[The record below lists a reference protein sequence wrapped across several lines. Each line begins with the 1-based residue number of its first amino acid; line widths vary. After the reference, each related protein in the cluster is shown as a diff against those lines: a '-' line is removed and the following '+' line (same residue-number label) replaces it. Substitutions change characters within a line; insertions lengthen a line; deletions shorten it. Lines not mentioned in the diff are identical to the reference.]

1 MSKEIIDFLDYLRI
15 ERKMSNNT
23 IESYMY
29 TLNKLEK
36 ESKKNLILSSKS
48 DLKNILIANKKSEKA
63 KSLNHEITIIRQ
75 FFAYYNKESV
85 VKDIDL
91 LKLEKAL
98 PKYLTKEEVER
109 LLNIPLITPLDY
121 RNKAM
126 LELIYATGLRVSE
139 LVNLKVNDIDFE
151 MCTLRVLGKGNKERI
166 VPIGSV
172 ALKYN
177 KIYIEEYRSKIL
189 KNNIIDEIY
198 PNNFGRKMTRN
209 GFNYILNELK
219 KKCDI
224 KAYLT
229 PHVLRHSFATHLLIG
244 GADLRSIQLLLGH
257 ENINTTNIY
266 THIVNRE
273 LKDNYI
279 AFHSRSKKGK

>member
-23 IESYMY
+23 VESYMY

-36 ESKKNLILSSKS
+36 ESKKDLILCSKS
-48 DLKNILIANKKSEKA
+48 DLKNILIANKKLEKA

-177 KIYIEEYRSKIL
+177 KIYIEEYRPRIL
-189 KNNIIDEIY
+189 KNNMIDEIY

>member
-23 IESYMY
+23 VESYMY

-36 ESKKNLILSSKS
+36 ESKKDLILCSKS
-48 DLKNILIANKKSEKA
+48 DLKNILIANKKLEKA

-151 MCTLRVLGKGNKERI
+151 MCTLRVLGKGNKERV

-229 PHVLRHSFATHLLIG
+229 PHILRHSFATHLLIG

>member
-23 IESYMY
+23 VESYMY

-36 ESKKNLILSSKS
+36 ESKKDLILSSKS
-48 DLKNILIANKKSEKA
+48 DLKNVLIDNKKSEKA

-189 KNNIIDEIY
+189 KNNIIDELY

>member
-23 IESYMY
+23 VESYMY

-36 ESKKNLILSSKS
+36 ESKKDLILSSKS
-48 DLKNILIANKKSEKA
+48 DLKNILIDNKKSEKA
-63 KSLNHEITIIRQ
+63 KSLNHEITILRQ
-75 FFAYYNKESV
+75 FFAYYNKESI

>member
-23 IESYMY
+23 VESYMY

-36 ESKKNLILSSKS
+36 ESKKDLILSSKS
-48 DLKNILIANKKSEKA
+48 DLKNILIDNKKSEKA

>member
-23 IESYMY
+23 VESYMY

-36 ESKKNLILSSKS
+36 ESKKDLILCSKS
-48 DLKNILIANKKSEKA
+48 DLKNILIDNKKSEKA

>member
-23 IESYMY
+23 VESYMY

-36 ESKKNLILSSKS
+36 ESKKDLILSSKS
-48 DLKNILIANKKSEKA
+48 DLKNILIDNKKSEKA
-63 KSLNHEITIIRQ
+63 KSLNHEITIIRK

-139 LVNLKVNDIDFE
+139 FVNLKVNDIDFE

-189 KNNIIDEIY
+189 KNNIIDELY

>member
-23 IESYMY
+23 VESYMY

-36 ESKKNLILSSKS
+36 ESKKDLILSSKS
-48 DLKNILIANKKSEKA
+48 DLKNILIDNKKSEKA
-63 KSLNHEITIIRQ
+63 KSLNHEITILRQ

>member
-23 IESYMY
+23 VESYMY

-36 ESKKNLILSSKS
+36 ESKKDLILSSKS
-48 DLKNILIANKKSEKA
+48 DLKNILIDNKKSEKA
-63 KSLNHEITIIRQ
+63 KSINHEITILRQ

>member
-23 IESYMY
+23 VESYMY

-36 ESKKNLILSSKS
+36 ESKKDLILCSKS
-48 DLKNILIANKKSEKA
+48 DLKNILIANKKLEKA

-177 KIYIEEYRSKIL
+177 KIYIEEYRPRIL
-189 KNNIIDEIY
+189 KNNMIDELY

>member
-23 IESYMY
+23 VESYMY

-36 ESKKNLILSSKS
+36 ESKKDLILSSKS

-63 KSLNHEITIIRQ
+63 KSLNHEITILRQ

-109 LLNIPLITPLDY
+109 LLNIPLITHLDY

>member
-23 IESYMY
+23 VESYMY

-36 ESKKNLILSSKS
+36 ESKKDLILSSKS
-48 DLKNILIANKKSEKA
+48 DLKNILIDNKKLEKA

-75 FFAYYNKESV
+75 FFAYYNKESI

>member
-23 IESYMY
+23 VESYMY

-36 ESKKNLILSSKS
+36 ESKKDLILSSKS

>member
-23 IESYMY
+23 VESYMY

-36 ESKKNLILSSKS
+36 ESKKDLILSSKS
-48 DLKNILIANKKSEKA
+48 DLKNILIDNKKSEKA
-63 KSLNHEITIIRQ
+63 KSLNHEITILRQ
-75 FFAYYNKESV
+75 FFAYYNKESI

-279 AFHSRSKKGK
+279 AFHNRSKKGK

>member
-23 IESYMY
+23 VESYMY

-36 ESKKNLILSSKS
+36 ESKKDLILCSKS
-48 DLKNILIANKKSEKA
+48 ELKNILIANKKLEKA

-151 MCTLRVLGKGNKERI
+151 MCTLRVLGKGNKERV

-177 KIYIEEYRSKIL
+177 KIYIEEYRPRIL
-189 KNNIIDEIY
+189 KNNMIDEIY

>member
-23 IESYMY
+23 VESYMY

-36 ESKKNLILSSKS
+36 ESKKDLILSNKS
-48 DLKNILIANKKSEKA
+48 DLKNILIDNKKSEKA

>member
-23 IESYMY
+23 VESYMY

-36 ESKKNLILSSKS
+36 EFKKDLILSSKS
-48 DLKNILIANKKSEKA
+48 DLKNILIDNKKSEKA

-177 KIYIEEYRSKIL
+177 KIYIEEYRPRIL
-189 KNNIIDEIY
+189 KNNMIDELY

>member
-23 IESYMY
+23 VESYMY

-36 ESKKNLILSSKS
+36 ESKKDLILSSKS
-48 DLKNILIANKKSEKA
+48 DLKNILIDNKKSEKA

-189 KNNIIDEIY
+189 KNNIIDELY

>member
-23 IESYMY
+23 VESYMY

-36 ESKKNLILSSKS
+36 ESKKDLILCSKS
-48 DLKNILIANKKSEKA
+48 DLKNILIANKKLEKA
-63 KSLNHEITIIRQ
+63 KSLNHEITILRQ
-75 FFAYYNKESV
+75 FFAYYNKECI

-177 KIYIEEYRSKIL
+177 KIYIEEYRPRIL
-189 KNNIIDEIY
+189 KNNMIDEIY

>member
-23 IESYMY
+23 VESYMY

-36 ESKKNLILSSKS
+36 ESKKDLILCSKS
-48 DLKNILIANKKSEKA
+48 DLKNILIANKKLEKA
-63 KSLNHEITIIRQ
+63 KSLNHEITILRQ

-209 GFNYILNELK
+209 GFNFILNELK
-219 KKCDI
+219 KKCNI

>member
-23 IESYMY
+23 VESYMY

-36 ESKKNLILSSKS
+36 ESKKDLILSSKS
-48 DLKNILIANKKSEKA
+48 DLKNILIDNKKSEKA
-63 KSLNHEITIIRQ
+63 KSLNHEITIIRK

>member
-23 IESYMY
+23 VESYMY

-36 ESKKNLILSSKS
+36 ESKKDLILCSKS
-48 DLKNILIANKKSEKA
+48 DLKNILIANKKLEKA

-151 MCTLRVLGKGNKERI
+151 MCTLRVLGKGNKERV

-177 KIYIEEYRSKIL
+177 KIYIEEYRPRIL
-189 KNNIIDEIY
+189 KNNMIDELY

>member
-1 MSKEIIDFLDYLRI
+1 MI
-15 ERKMSNNT
+15 NNK
-23 IESYMY
+23 
-29 TLNKLEK
+29 KLEK
-36 ESKKNLILSSKS
+36 SKS
-48 DLKNILIANKKSEKA
+48 I
-63 KSLNHEITIIRQ
+63 NHEITIIRQ

-189 KNNIIDEIY
+189 KNNIIDELY

>member
-1 MSKEIIDFLDYLRI
+1 MSKEIIVFLDYLRI

-23 IESYMY
+23 VGSYMY

-36 ESKKNLILSSKS
+36 ESKKDLILSSKS
-48 DLKNILIANKKSEKA
+48 DLKNILIANKKFEKA

>member
-23 IESYMY
+23 VESYMY

-36 ESKKNLILSSKS
+36 ESKKDLILSSKS
-48 DLKNILIANKKSEKA
+48 DLKNVLIDNKKSEKA

>member
-23 IESYMY
+23 VESYMY

-36 ESKKNLILSSKS
+36 ESKKDLILSSKS
-48 DLKNILIANKKSEKA
+48 DLKNILIDNKKSEKA

-279 AFHSRSKKGK
+279 AFHNRSKKGK

>member
-23 IESYMY
+23 VESYMY

-36 ESKKNLILSSKS
+36 ESKKDLILCSKS
-48 DLKNILIANKKSEKA
+48 DLKNILIANKKLEKA

-109 LLNIPLITPLDY
+109 LLNIPLISPLDY

-209 GFNYILNELK
+209 GFNFILNELK
-219 KKCDI
+219 KKCNI

-266 THIVNRE
+266 THIVNHE

>member
-23 IESYMY
+23 VESYMY

-36 ESKKNLILSSKS
+36 ESKKDLILSNKS

>member
-23 IESYMY
+23 VESYMY

-63 KSLNHEITIIRQ
+63 KSLNHEITIIRK

-189 KNNIIDEIY
+189 KNNIIDELY

>member
-23 IESYMY
+23 VESYMY

-36 ESKKNLILSSKS
+36 ESKKDLILCSKS
-48 DLKNILIANKKSEKA
+48 DLKNILIANKKLEKA
-63 KSLNHEITIIRQ
+63 KSLNHEITILRQ

-85 VKDIDL
+85 VKNIDL

-177 KIYIEEYRSKIL
+177 KIYIEEYRPRIL
-189 KNNIIDEIY
+189 KNNMIDEIY

>member
-23 IESYMY
+23 VESYMY

-36 ESKKNLILSSKS
+36 EFKKDLILSSKS
-48 DLKNILIANKKSEKA
+48 DLKNILIDNKKSEKA

>member
-23 IESYMY
+23 VESYMY

-36 ESKKNLILSSKS
+36 ESKKDLILCSKS
-48 DLKNILIANKKSEKA
+48 DLKNILIANKKLEKA
-63 KSLNHEITIIRQ
+63 KSLNHEITILRR

-85 VKDIDL
+85 VKNIDL

-109 LLNIPLITPLDY
+109 LLNIPLITHLDY

-177 KIYIEEYRSKIL
+177 KIYIEEYRPRIL
-189 KNNIIDEIY
+189 KNNMIDEIY

>member
-15 ERKMSNNT
+15 ERKMSDNT
-23 IESYMY
+23 VESYKY

-36 ESKKNLILSSKS
+36 ESKKNLILCNKN
-48 DLKNILIANKKSEKA
+48 DLKTILITNKKLEKV
-63 KSLNHEITIIRQ
+63 KSINHEITILRQ
-75 FFAYYNKESV
+75 FFSYHNKESV

-91 LKLEKAL
+91 LKLEKNL
-98 PKYLTKEEVER
+98 PKYLTKDEVER
-109 LLNIPLITPLDY
+109 LLNIPLVTPLDY

-151 MCTLRVLGKGNKERI
+151 MCNLRVLGKGNKERI

-177 KIYIEEYRSKIL
+177 KIYIDEYRVKLL
-189 KNNIIDEIY
+189 KNNLIDELY

-209 GFNYILNELK
+209 GFNFILKELK

-224 KAYLT
+224 NAYLT

-279 AFHSRSKKGK
+279 AFHNRSRKGK

>member
-23 IESYMY
+23 VESYMY
-29 TLNKLEK
+29 TLNKFEK
-36 ESKKNLILSSKS
+36 ESKKDLILSSKS
-48 DLKNILIANKKSEKA
+48 DLKNILIDNKKSEKA

-75 FFAYYNKESV
+75 FFAYYNKESI

-189 KNNIIDEIY
+189 KKNIIDELY

>member
-23 IESYMY
+23 VESYMY

-36 ESKKNLILSSKS
+36 ESKKDLILSSKS

-279 AFHSRSKKGK
+279 AFHSRSRKGK

>member
-23 IESYMY
+23 VESYMY

-36 ESKKNLILSSKS
+36 ESKKDLILSSKS

-85 VKDIDL
+85 AKDIDL

>member
-23 IESYMY
+23 VESYMY

-36 ESKKNLILSSKS
+36 ESKKDLILSSKS
-48 DLKNILIANKKSEKA
+48 DLKNILIDNKKSEKA
-63 KSLNHEITIIRQ
+63 KSLNHEITILRQ

-85 VKDIDL
+85 AKDIDL